1 MAPED
6 YRKAAGLPFRT
17 AHLAYQIGEDGR
29 LHRRSARQ
37 TQGGLMALSD
47 PAAPP
52 IRESGPLCREILRT
66 CINHAFEGVCADF
79 GPQRTPDR
87 AAFLAE
93 LGPLLQRS
101 SKKLFVSAAYGRT
114 VPSAHVLVNT
124 ALSYADKA
132 QRARSLGGRRIAA
145 MAVSGALALGM
156 LTSAVCALSM
166 PENQG
171 KIAFFAGIDK
181 AKFRRQVLPG
191 DTLRLEVEML
201 RVRGNF
207 GMGKGTATVGGERA
221 ASAEITFALM
231 K

>member
-1 MAPED
+1 
-6 YRKAAGLPFRT
+6 
-17 AHLAYQIGEDGR
+17 
-29 LHRRSARQ
+29 
-37 TQGGLMALSD
+37 MALYNKEQIMEIIPHRD
-47 PAAPP
+47 PFLLIDEVEELEVSRRVVATKFISPDSFWFQGHFP
-52 IRESGPLCREILRT
+52 GHPVT
-66 CINHAFEGVCADF
+66 PGVLIIEM
-79 GPQRTPDR
+79 
-87 AAFLAE
+87 LAQA
-93 LGPLLQRS
+93 G
-101 SKKLFVSAAYGRT
+101 
-114 VPSAHVLVNT
+114 
-124 ALSYADKA
+124 
-132 QRARSLGGRRIAA
+132 
-145 MAVSGALALGM
+145 
-156 LTSAVCALSM
+156 AVCALSM